1 MSTSTETPSSDP
13 AAVTAAMDTS
23 VTVTVNNTATAATV
37 NNTATAATV
46 NNTATAATA
55 ATAAAAADLPE
66 KRFELELEFVQALA
80 SPAYLHFLA
89 TSRVDNENESTGGG
103 LLLQDPAFQNYLKYL
118 FQTWT
123 KPEYSRFISYPHCL
137 YFLQLLIDKPAVLKE
152 WTLPAFRNFCHQQ
165 QFMSWQHRH
174 EVLYGKGGSSD
185 ETGVVDEG
193 TADTNT
199 NTNTNTKT
207 ADETNALEQD
217 GGTAAVA
224 MDTDSA
230 APDRS

>member
-1 MSTSTETPSSDP
+1 MSSSNEALSSDP
-13 AAVTAAMDTS
+13 AAGTAAAA
-23 VTVTVNNTATAATV
+23 TATAAATTV
-37 NNTATAATV
+37 TPDTASKI
-46 NNTATAATA
+46 
-55 ATAAAAADLPE
+55 AAAPDLPE

-89 TSRVDNENESTGGG
+89 TSRVDDSSGG
-103 LLLQDPAFQNYLKYL
+103 LLLQDPAFQSYLKYL

-123 KPEYSRFISYPHCL
+123 NPDYSRYLSYPHCL

-174 EVLYGKGGSSD
+174 EVLYGKGSSD
-185 ETGVVDEG
+185 EIITDSGTGIG
-193 TADTNT
+193 TADTAT
-199 NTNTNTKT
+199 NTNMNAAEAMT
-207 ADETNALEQD
+207 ALEQD
-217 GGTAAVA
+217 GTAVVA
-224 MDTDSA
+224 MDTDST